1 MNLED
6 FFWDSKYFLIK
17 NILTT
22 KFYIVSRAIIM
33 K

>member
-6 FFWDSKYFLIK
+6 FFWDSKYFLI
-17 NILTT
+17 NNFSTT
-22 KFYIVSRAIIM
+22 KFYIVLRAIIM